1 MQIGDVLHQLQN
13 AFSAGENT
21 KAQQTGE
28 AVASNTSSAVKN
40 LLTPGNIFEGTV
52 YKNDSGNVSIY
63 LSNGESMNAVLSNG
77 VSVNLGEALFFEVK
91 GLDSQ
96 NRTQLKLYQG
106 EVTNNPTISKALNSA
121 GISVNPTTVS
131 MVESMM
137 ENQMSVNKDALL
149 EMVKNLS
156 EFPSGK
162 ATTIVQMV
170 NADIPLSKENITQF
184 ENYLSD
190 RHNVTVRMES
200 VINEAIDIISS
211 DSVSSKEGTE
221 LLKNIMDILGEDENI
236 DKGSFYEKVV
246 NENEASKTDNVFQ
259 NFDTLIKSSDSGEG
273 KTDGF
278 TGFIFEDISDGEG
291 RDPSANIDNSGQN
304 TAKDHGENI
313 TENNKDGSLKPFDET
328 IDKADNGEE
337 KLYNADKSLDKS
349 VLYQSYSNE
358 DMTQLYE
365 TLKNISKYEPSVL
378 NILDSEGNIW
388 KDVDERELL
397 ETVKNALKNAKDI
410 PESDIKRLFGS
421 NVIRGVLK
429 NLMEKGLLLEPDELK
444 EKGSV
449 KELYERMD
457 NRMQRLSEAFLKS
470 SAPDISS
477 LSSKTEGI
485 RENISFM
492 NQLNQVYTYVQL
504 PLKLMNQNANAEL
517 YVFSNKRKIDDD
529 GTLSA
534 FLHLDMDHLG
544 STDVYV
550 KMKDKNVSN
559 NFYFED
565 ESAFDLIEDNIHIL
579 TQRLTEKGYNVN
591 TTVENRSNKVD
602 FVDDFLNQ
610 GRSAGTVHRYSF
622 DVMA

>member
-1 MQIGDVLHQLQN
+1 MEFREAIKTVSHDVRLSDDASGFTLLSDAVPDVILEIRYYSTYNFVGDKIDGYEEPL
-13 AFSAGENT
+13 A
-21 KAQQTGE
+21 
-28 AVASNTSSAVKN
+28 
-40 LLTPGNIFEGTV
+40 LLTR
-52 YKNDSGNVSIY
+52 
-63 LSNGESMNAVLSNG
+63 
-77 VSVNLGEALFFEVK
+77 EA
-91 GLDSQ
+91 
-96 NRTQLKLYQG
+96 
-106 EVTNNPTISKALNSA
+106 
-121 GISVNPTTVS
+121 
-131 MVESMM
+131 
-137 ENQMSVNKDALL
+137 
-149 EMVKNLS
+149 
-156 EFPSGK
+156 
-162 ATTIVQMV
+162 
-170 NADIPLSKENITQF
+170 
-184 ENYLSD
+184 
-190 RHNVTVRMES
+190 
-200 VINEAIDIISS
+200 
-211 DSVSSKEGTE
+211 
-221 LLKNIMDILGEDENI
+221 
-236 DKGSFYEKVV
+236 
-246 NENEASKTDNVFQ
+246 AS
-259 NFDTLIKSSDSGEG
+259 
-273 KTDGF
+273 
-278 TGFIFEDISDGEG
+278 
-291 RDPSANIDNSGQN
+291 
-304 TAKDHGENI
+304 
-313 TENNKDGSLKPFDET
+313 
-328 IDKADNGEE
+328 
-337 KLYNADKSLDKS
+337 
-349 VLYQSYSNE
+349 
-358 DMTQLYE
+358 
-365 TLKNISKYEPSVL
+365 
-378 NILDSEGNIW
+378 
-388 KDVDERELL
+388 
-397 ETVKNALKNAKDI
+397 ALK
-410 PESDIKRLFGS
+410 EVS
-421 NVIRGVLK
+421 
-429 NLMEKGLLLEPDELK
+429 DELK